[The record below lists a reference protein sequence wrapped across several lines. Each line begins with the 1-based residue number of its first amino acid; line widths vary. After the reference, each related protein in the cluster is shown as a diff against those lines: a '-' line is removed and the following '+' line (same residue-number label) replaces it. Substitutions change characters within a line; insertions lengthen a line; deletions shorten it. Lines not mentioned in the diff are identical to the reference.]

1 LLSAVIALLLAGSMV
16 VGLPGSGQVRVTVS
30 MAGGPTDVSGNS
42 VRRTVGHVEV
52 HQVGRTVRRL
62 TVPADSSTTIR
73 LRPGLYQLDVTD
85 IPGCG
90 VSTFV
95 LWGRLDR
102 VGIVCSVK

>member
-1 LLSAVIALLLAGSMV
+1 MV